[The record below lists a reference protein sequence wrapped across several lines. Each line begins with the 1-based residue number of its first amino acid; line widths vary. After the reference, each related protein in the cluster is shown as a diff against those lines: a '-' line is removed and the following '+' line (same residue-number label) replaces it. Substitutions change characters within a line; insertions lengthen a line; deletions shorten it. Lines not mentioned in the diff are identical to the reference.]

1 MALNDS
7 AGLSP
12 FGHPK
17 GKMQADGTWQRG
29 SLGERVALKLAIAF
43 GTADAAVLYTVPA
56 GQRLLVE
63 RCFWE
68 VVTGFTGGASS
79 AIGLSS
85 SQTGNTTKGDIHGGA
100 AGDVAATLTAGAKPG
115 TVGVDLAS
123 SGVVILEAG
132 ATIRFDRI
140 TSAFTAGAGFVHVLG
155 EIIG

>member
-1 MALNDS
+1 MALPES
-7 AGLSP
+7 SGLSP

-17 GKMQADGTWQRG
+17 GKMLADGTWQRG
-29 SLGERVALKLAIAF
+29 SNGDRVALKLPIAF
-43 GTADAAVLYTVPA
+43 GTPDAAVLYTVPA
-56 GQRLLVE
+56 GQRLLIE

-68 VVTGFTGGASS
+68 VITGFTGGSSS

-85 SQTGNTTKGDIHGGA
+85 SQSGNTTKGDIHGGA
-100 AGDVAATLTAGAKPG
+100 TGDVAATLTPGAKPG
-115 TVGVDLAS
+115 TVGADLAS

-155 EIIG
+155 QVIG